1 MESNIDFLLES
12 LRKSGKPF
20 EYINELKLS
29 ENLRALLRRLYIQ
42 SKEGISLSAIGSTI
56 LDFAEGDY
64 EGFNVIGAL
73 QIPIGVIGVLNL
85 FINNERNE
93 IYVVTPFIKGR
104 LLNRLGDGIRILE
117 GSIVNIGIK
126 DYEGV
131 CSSDAYVTFSDHK
144 DALDPLV
151 FPKLYNDPVFLSVKH
166 SYMALIYYMLG
177 LDAFSAGIPVVPS
190 EYTIN
195 GDTLRYKVIHDTPY
209 QLLNNMVTSEIREL
223 LKAVEK
229 PYICAILLL
238 YSLIFD
244 LGHAS
249 LTAKT

>member
-1 MESNIDFLLES
+1 LESNIDFLLES

-42 SKEGISLSAIGSTI
+42 GKEGISLSAIGSTI

-64 EGFNVIGAL
+64 EGFNVVGAL
-73 QIPIGVIGVLNL
+73 QIPIGVVGVLNL
-85 FINNERNE
+85 FINNERSE
-93 IYVVTPFIKGR
+93 IYVLIPFVKGR
-104 LLNRLGDGIRILE
+104 LLNRLRDGVRILE

-126 DYEGV
+126 DHGDV

-144 DALDPLV
+144 GVLDPLV
-151 FPKLYNDPVFLSVKH
+151 FTRLYNDSAFLGAKH

-177 LDAFSAGIPVVPS
+177 LDPFSAGIPVAPS
-190 EYTIN
+190 EYAIN
-195 GDTLRYKVIHDTPY
+195 GNTLRYKVIHGAPY
-209 QLLNNMVTSEIREL
+209 TLLNNIVTNEIRGL
-223 LKAVEK
+223 LKVVEK
-229 PYICAILLL
+229 PYICAVLLL

-244 LGHAS
+244 LGHTS
-249 LTAKT
+249 PTAKT